1 MKDGKIEGGRRYKT
15 ISERGGGGGEGIK
28 ISCIFHM

>member
-15 ISERGGGGGEGIK
+15 ISERGGGEGIK
-28 ISCIFHM
+28 ISYIFPM